1 MECNPKVMIVGAGI
15 GGLFLAILLQRA
27 GIDYEIFERAA
38 QIKPLGSA
46 MVTGPNILPVFEQL
60 GLLEQV
66 EKIAKPL
73 KCLNIYNGSLEKLGS
88 VDANTQERAGYY
100 SMAFARTDLHHLL
113 LSQIPPHKIHM
124 SKKVLAMQEIDEG
137 VKIRCS
143 DNSAYVGDILVGADG
158 AYSGVRQSLY
168 RQLSRENLLPKCDEE
183 ELEMGYICLVGTTKS
198 LDTVK
203 YPYLADEFSHF
214 EIVLA
219 KDSSESVACFTV
231 PDNKIC
237 WLYTVQ
243 LAASSPNESFRNSEW
258 GPEAAS
264 SMCEK
269 VRHFKAPF
277 GLTMGDLIDVTPM
290 ETVSKVMLEEKF
302 FETWYHRRTVLLG
315 DACHKM
321 LPSAGQGAINAMQ
334 DATILANCINDIK
347 SLTVPNIS
355 AALRDYQNQRYQ
367 YAKTQFDTSK
377 RFAVIMGGQ
386 TWTESIIRKLVL
398 SYMPKSLNQKRQD
411 KTCAYR
417 PQVNFLK
424 EVPIKGTI
432 PVLPQVPSKRY
443 SVHEQ

>member
-1 MECNPKVMIVGAGI
+1 MTQQPLVLIVGGGI

-27 GIDYEIFERAA
+27 GIDYAIFERAA

-73 KCLNIYNGSLEKLGS
+73 KCLNIYNGSLDKLGT
-88 VDANTQERAGYY
+88 VDANTEERQI
-100 SMAFARTDLHHLL
+100 HLG
-113 LSQIPPHKIHM
+113 
-124 SKKVLAMQEIDEG
+124 KKVLSMEEVDNG
-137 VKIRCS
+137 VTIRCS
-143 DNSAYVGDILVGADG
+143 DNSRYHGDILVGADG

-168 RQLSRENLLPKCDEE
+168 KQLARERLLPKSDEE
-183 ELEMGYICLVGTTKS
+183 ELAVGYTCLVGTTKS
-198 LDTVK
+198 LDPEK
-203 YPYLADEFSHF
+203 FPFLADEFSHF

-237 WLYTVQ
+237 WLYTIQ
-243 LAASSPNESFRNSEW
+243 LGATDEHFRNSEW
-258 GPEAAS
+258 GPEATS
-264 SMCEK
+264 SMCKK
-269 VRHFKAPF
+269 VRHIKAPF
-277 GLTMGDLIDVTPM
+277 GLTVGDLIDVTPS
-290 ETVSKVMLEEKF
+290 ETISKVMLEEKF
-302 FETWYHRRTVLLG
+302 FETWHHGRTVLLG

-347 SLTVPNIS
+347 KFTAANITT
-355 AALRDYQNQRYQ
+355 ALKEYQDQRYH
-367 YAKTQFDTSK
+367 YAKNQFETSK
-377 RFAVIMGGQ
+377 QFAVIMGGQ
-386 TWTESIIRKLVL
+386 TWTEAIIRKLVL
-398 SYMPKSLNQKRQD
+398 SYMPKSFNQRRQD

-424 EVPIKGTI
+424 QAPVKGII
-432 PVLPQVPSKRY
+432 PVLPQVPSKRF
-443 SVHEQ
+443 SISIAVQAM